1 MKMKFPNNA
10 TFIHYKLLIFRLA
23 HRVYYATCA
32 MLPHYSLNKYSNM
45 VVIGCGG
52 KIQHQYTSS
61 YSASPNVSTTTYGQL
76 SPSALPKV
84 QVWDLSSNKI
94 KEMTEDMYKCP
105 EVDNDTDMW
114 PSVSVSDVTST
125 SYNESHTSSVDG
137 TDDQPNNEN
146 GKFKELDDTHLVYT
160 NAQGS
165 SNGEVHF
172 FTMVSLSTSYLLIT
186 HTLLM
191 FCS

>member
-1 MKMKFPNNA
+1 MNFFCTILKWKWNSQIGNA
-10 TFIHYKLLIFRLA
+10 TFIHYKLFIFRLA

-172 FTMVSLSTSYLLIT
+172 FTMVGLLHI
-186 HTLLM
+186 
-191 FCS
+191 